1 MAKLPHCF
9 KCGLELQRHRGCG
22 KKARPSEQSNGY
34 SYSLHLLVR
43 RQPAKLR
50 VYSTEHSRISSSL
63 EQLVTANW
71 QHEILRTSQFERLR
85 LKGCDILRELEETR
99 EAYEK
104 TLQKERES
112 YEKKLQGIDNLHN
125 KILDENREYNDET
138 LRHREQWDLAL
149 TESLTRISSKLDQI
163 ADHVWKSTIEYHVLD
178 SLSDQGMAARYERIA
193 GAHAQTFEWIF
204 QDYTRQTNSRCGDT
218 FIEWLS
224 HGTGIFWVT
233 GKAGAGK
240 STLMKFLSH
249 HRLTSEILTQW
260 SRNKKLIIASFYFW
274 YAGTEFQK
282 SQEGL
287 LQSLLYEIFR
297 QCPELMQIV
306 LPQHW
311 DPTSPPS
318 SSSHIIWTRSEL
330 IAAFSRL
337 AQHPELTSVFCF
349 FIDGLDEFD
358 GDHEEI
364 VALIQGFARSEN
376 FK

>member
-1 MAKLPHCF
+1 MAKLPHCL
-9 KCGLELQRHRGCG
+9 KCGLEIQRHRGCG
-22 KKARPSEQSNGY
+22 KKARPSEQSNDY

-138 LRHREQWDLAL
+138 LRHREQRDLAL

-178 SLSDQGMAARYERIA
+178 SLSDKGMAARYERIA
-193 GAHAQTFEWIF
+193 DAHAQTFEWIF

-224 HGTGIFWVT
+224 HGTGFLT
-233 GKAGAGK
+233 GPVSSG
-240 STLMKFLSH
+240 
-249 HRLTSEILTQW
+249 
-260 SRNKKLIIASFYFW
+260 
-274 YAGTEFQK
+274 
-282 SQEGL
+282 SQE
-287 LQSLLYEIFR
+287 R
-297 QCPELMQIV
+297 RV
-306 LPQHW
+306 LANL
-311 DPTSPPS
+311 
-318 SSSHIIWTRSEL
+318 R
-330 IAAFSRL
+330 
-337 AQHPELTSVFCF
+337 
-349 FIDGLDEFD
+349 
-358 GDHEEI
+358 
-364 VALIQGFARSEN
+364 
-376 FK
+376 